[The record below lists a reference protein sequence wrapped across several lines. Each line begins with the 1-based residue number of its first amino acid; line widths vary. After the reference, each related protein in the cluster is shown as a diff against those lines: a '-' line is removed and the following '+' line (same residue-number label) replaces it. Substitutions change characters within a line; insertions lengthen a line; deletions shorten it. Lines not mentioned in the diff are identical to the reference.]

1 MSPVVTQVIAD
12 ENGEVH
18 SWTSSATY
26 VPSNE
31 RGNAPEYS
39 DQMMEVRMAGPG
51 TRIYQVSDDPAYD
64 LSGPRDQWFLVGDG
78 TAFREDSW
86 RGTAALVSAGGMHH
100 EIVPVPAEYRQ
111 DWLAVAAGDRPVR
124 TFDAPRSVMDTGAM
138 ASNVET
144 TEHMAYHDQDR
155 VTSARNADTFR
166 PVHHPRRHTRA
177 HYTAMRHRTYHHR
190 HHAAMT
196 AAHRSTRSVYHST
209 RTTAAEPTV
218 AVAAES
224 GMEIRHDE
232 MGHELFQ
239 MGGSWYMKD
248 NGDWFRSESWRGP
261 FVHVRKGMVPR
272 EVRMS
277 AKHPSRTDMD

>member
-1 MSPVVTQVIAD
+1 MAPVVTQVTAD

-18 SWTSSATY
+18 SRTSRASATY
-26 VPSNE
+26 VPSND

-39 DQMMEVRMAGPG
+39 DQTMEARMAAGPA

-78 TAFREDSW
+78 TAFHEDSW
-86 RGTAALVSAGGMHH
+86 RGTAAFVSAGGVHH

-124 TFDAPRSVMDTGAM
+124 TFAAPRSVMDTGTM
-138 ASNVET
+138 ATNVET
-144 TEHMAYHDQDR
+144 TEHT

-166 PVHHPRRHTRA
+166 PVHHPRSHTRA
-177 HYTAMRHRTYHHR
+177 HYTAMRLRTYHHR

-196 AAHRSTRSVYHST
+196 AAHRSTRI
-209 RTTAAEPTV
+209 AEPAVTAQP

-224 GMEIRHDE
+224 GVEIRRDE
-232 MGHELFQ
+232 KGHELFQ
-239 MGGSWYMKD
+239 IGSSWYMKD
-248 NGDWFRSESWRGP
+248 GGDWFRSESWRGP

-277 AKHPSRTDMD
+277 AKHPSRTDMDLDG